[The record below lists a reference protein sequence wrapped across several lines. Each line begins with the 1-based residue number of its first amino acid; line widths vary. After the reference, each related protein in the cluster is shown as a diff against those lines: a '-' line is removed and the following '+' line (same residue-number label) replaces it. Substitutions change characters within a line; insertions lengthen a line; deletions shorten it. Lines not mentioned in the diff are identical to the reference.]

1 MAAAGEVDDG
11 DGDGRT
17 AHPAGTASRSWLY
30 SECTGDLKDAMLTD
44 HTTLTQFLIED
55 RRRYPGAS
63 GELDSLILDVALA
76 CKAIARRVAY
86 GALGDVLDAPA
97 TTAVPGEPHG
107 DTRQSLD
114 LVANDLFL
122 RATEWGGLVSGMVS
136 KELQS
141 PHPIPE
147 RYPRGKY
154 LLAFDPLDGS
164 SNIDV
169 NLSVGS
175 IFSILRAPNP
185 GVPAAAEDFLQ
196 PGSQQVCAGYAIY
209 GPSTMIVLTIGNG
222 VHGFTLE
229 PQLGE
234 FILTHPGI
242 QLPLGAREF
251 AINASNSR
259 FWEPAVTRYVDECLA
274 GSTGPRR
281 KDFTMRWVASLV
293 AETHRI
299 LTRGGVFLYPR
310 DSKDLDKQGRLRLV
324 YEVNPVAFII
334 EQAGG
339 LASTG
344 RGRVL
349 DITPEDLHQRIA
361 FIFGAQDEVKR
372 IERYHRDHN
381 VATDTAPLY
390 GTRGLFRTNG

>member
-1 MAAAGEVDDG
+1 
-11 DGDGRT
+11 
-17 AHPAGTASRSWLY
+17 
-30 SECTGDLKDAMLTD
+30 MLTD

-55 RRRYPGAS
+55 RRRYPSAS
-63 GELDSLILDVALA
+63 GELNSLILDVALA
-76 CKAIARRVAY
+76 CKAIAKRVAY
-86 GALGDVLDAPA
+86 GLLGPAAP
-97 TTAVPGEPHG
+97 TTVQGES
-107 DTRQSLD
+107 RQSLD
-114 LVANDLFL
+114 SIANDLFL
-122 RATEWGGLVSGMVS
+122 RANEWGGLVCGMVS
-136 KELQS
+136 KELAE
-141 PHPIPE
+141 PYLIPE
-147 RYPRGKY
+147 HYPRGKY

-185 GVPAAAEDFLQ
+185 GAHAPAEDFLQ

-209 GPSTMIVLTIGNG
+209 GPSTMIVLTVGTG

-234 FILTHPGI
+234 FILTHPAI
-242 QLPLGAREF
+242 QIPPSAQEF

-259 FWEPAVTRYVDECLA
+259 FWEPAVARYVDECLA
-274 GSTGPRR
+274 GSTGPRG

-310 DSKDLDKQGRLRLV
+310 DSKDSEKQGRLRLL
-324 YEVNPVAFII
+324 YEANPVAFII

-339 LASTG
+339 FASTG

-349 DITPEDLHQRIA
+349 DISPEDVHQRIA
-361 FIFGAQDEVKR
+361 FIFGAREEVEL
-372 IERYHRDHN
+372 IEQYHRDYN
-381 VATDTAPLY
+381 VVTDVAPLY

>member
-1 MAAAGEVDDG
+1 
-11 DGDGRT
+11 
-17 AHPAGTASRSWLY
+17 
-30 SECTGDLKDAMLTD
+30 MLTD

-63 GELDSLILDVALA
+63 GELNSLILDVALA
-76 CKAIARRVAY
+76 CKAIAKRVAY
-86 GALGDVLDAPA
+86 GALGGVLEAAA
-97 TTAVPGEPHG
+97 TTVHKQP
-107 DTRQSLD
+107 QQNLD

-122 RATEWGGLVSGMVS
+122 RANEWGGLVSGMVS
-136 KELQS
+136 KELAA

-185 GVPAAAEDFLQ
+185 GEQAAADDFLQ

-209 GPSTMIVLTIGNG
+209 GPSTMIVLTVGTG

-234 FILTHPGI
+234 FILTHPTMQVPAAG
-242 QLPLGAREF
+242 REF

-310 DSKDLDKQGRLRLV
+310 DSKDPAKQTRLRLL
-324 YEVNPVAFII
+324 YEASPVAYII

-344 RGRVL
+344 RARVL
-349 DITPEDLHQRIA
+349 DIKPEDLHQRIA
-361 FIFGAQDEVKR
+361 LIFGAREEVER

-381 VATDTAPLY
+381 VITDDAPLY